1 MILFIVLL
9 SIAIPLAVV
18 SLQLAFSGNLEGRLL
33 RSWLLLIAV
42 CALTYELVARW
53 MAMSPGPNATLTA
66 GLLGAL
72 LFGSQAPLLL
82 SLVTHTFTFNR
93 SKGLNLL
100 EVHSEPEKLAL
111 DDDLPGAVKEYA
123 RVVAENPGDIESMFR
138 LAELLYENG
147 EYRKSAG
154 VYEDLLGYAQELR
167 MARHCSV
174 LTRLAE
180 LYAQQLGDVERARA
194 FTQTI
199 MKEYPGS
206 RYARYAMDRLK
217 NM

>member
-18 SLQLAFSGNLEGRLL
+18 SLQLAFSGNLEGRLI
-33 RSWLLLIAV
+33 RSWILLFAV

-53 MAMSPGPNATLTA
+53 LAMSPGPNATLTA

-72 LFGSQAPLLL
+72 LLGSQAPLLL
-82 SLVTHTFTFNR
+82 SLVTHTFSFNR

-111 DDDLPGAVKEYA
+111 DDDLTGAVKEYA
-123 RVVAENPGDIESMFR
+123 RVIAENPGDIESMFR
-138 LAELLYENG
+138 QAELLYENG

-194 FTQTI
+194 FTRTI
-199 MKEYPGS
+199 AKEYPGS